1 MESKYFWNLLII
13 NQYSKRPEE
22 SCYFFG
28 WIEQEIQ
35 LLKLKCNYFNFQ
47 SNCFSYFSLMYR
59 LLVPIEGNRSQLH
72 LGHQSENVL
81 VTKVLEFLDFL
92 DVAIW

>member
-1 MESKYFWNLLII
+1 
-13 NQYSKRPEE
+13 
-22 SCYFFG
+22 
-28 WIEQEIQ
+28 
-35 LLKLKCNYFNFQ
+35 
-47 SNCFSYFSLMYR
+47 MYR